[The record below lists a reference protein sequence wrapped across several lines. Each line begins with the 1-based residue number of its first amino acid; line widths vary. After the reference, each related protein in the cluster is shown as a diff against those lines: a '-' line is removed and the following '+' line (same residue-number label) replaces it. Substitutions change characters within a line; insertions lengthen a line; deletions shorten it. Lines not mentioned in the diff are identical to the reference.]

1 MSFLGHHYIKKLKF
15 KNRREMGVI
24 EFKIKQWGELTVNIL

>member
-1 MSFLGHHYIKKLKF
+1 MSLFGHHYIKKLKF

-24 EFKIKQWGELTVNIL
+24 EFKI

>member
-1 MSFLGHHYIKKLKF
+1 MSLFGHHYIKKLKF

-24 EFKIKQWGELTVNIL
+24 EFKIKQ